1 MSQVFMADY
10 PNMTVQRLPG
20 GDGMWTM
27 WRSCGDLPGHR
38 WQKLNTRPGAQTYR
52 VPDARD
58 ACHAMELH
66 LVQIWIANS
75 MPLGAWCLI
84 AFVSQG
90 VADGQRLACSAI
102 RGERG

>member
-1 MSQVFMADY
+1 
-10 PNMTVQRLPG
+10 
-20 GDGMWTM
+20 MWTM

-102 RGERG
+102 RGERGC